1 MVSHVLTRTHSN
13 LIGGFR
19 VCFDNLVHL
28 VRIYLCV
35 GVFLFSLSQLMGV
48 SVLRCVLGTV
58 DEFM

>member
-19 VCFDNLVHL
+19 ACFDNLVHL

-35 GVFLFSLSQLMGV
+35 GVFLFSLS
-48 SVLRCVLGTV
+48 
-58 DEFM
+58 